1 VYSLVILWRSSWGV
15 VGGLF
20 WGDVVE
26 LSVVVV
32 VVVVVVS
39 SAVGENSA

>member
-1 VYSLVILWRSSWGV
+1 